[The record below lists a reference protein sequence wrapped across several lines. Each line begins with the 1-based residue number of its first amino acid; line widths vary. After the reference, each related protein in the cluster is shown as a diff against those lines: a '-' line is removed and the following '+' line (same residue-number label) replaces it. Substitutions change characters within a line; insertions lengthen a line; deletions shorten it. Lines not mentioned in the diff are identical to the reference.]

1 MREEAFHEAQVLGRL
16 RGLETE
22 EAAAYGRR
30 LRGLE
35 AEEAQARD
43 ALWREE
49 AFDILVPSTLHHLV
63 ILCTCTHLHF
73 HFIPLP

>member
-1 MREEAFHEAQVLGRL
+1 MREAAFHEAQVLGRL

-22 EAAAYGRR
+22 EA
-30 LRGLE
+30 
-35 AEEAQARD
+35 QARD

-49 AFDILVPSTLHHLV
+49 AFDILIPSTLHHLV